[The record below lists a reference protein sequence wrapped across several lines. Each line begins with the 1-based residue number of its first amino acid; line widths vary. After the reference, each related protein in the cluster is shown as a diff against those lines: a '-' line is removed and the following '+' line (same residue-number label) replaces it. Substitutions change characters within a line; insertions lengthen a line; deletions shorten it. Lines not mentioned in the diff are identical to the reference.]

1 MAPKK
6 MTSFRLG
13 NTTQYQ
19 IEWLAKRLGG
29 LTATDVITLAVADLY
44 ERKQEEFRTRLTRMD
59 EKFILS
65 VGGIPIAAF
74 GQKDYQSLPKAAK
87 SQITAGSPY
96 ALVDLVMGLAKRPEA
111 KITFFPDGIQQV
123 YGFEIEPKGDKRP
136 S

>member
-1 MAPKK
+1 VANKK

-13 NTTQYQ
+13 KTTEDQLD
-19 IEWLAKRLGG
+19 WLAKRFGG
-29 LTATDVITLAVADLY
+29 VSATDVVTLAVADLY
-44 ERKQEEFRTRLTRMD
+44 ERKQEEFRTRLTKLVD
-59 EKFILS
+59 QYILS

-74 GQKDYQSLPKAAK
+74 GQKDYQLLPKAAK